1 MTATVTRKP
10 KTAKKYDG
18 PTGEEKLV
26 QEIIDLIS
34 KGINPWSKPWDGGN
48 GQHRNIETGKH
59 YQGANQF
66 VLEMYQVSRSY
77 PMPLWIGAAQGK
89 KLGFNIKKGSR
100 GCYLLRPQ
108 KVSYPELDKEG
119 KAILNK
125 DGKPNFIQYIKY
137 KTCCVFNIAC
147 FVGKDDEHQEKLFD
161 LIIKERRA
169 SRAEEK
175 QLSERLSNAKDVL
188 ISNWCKKDNVP
199 LHLKGDKAFYSESS
213 HSITLPKLQFFKDEE
228 SFMSTLAHECVH
240 STGHKKLLNRKELYT
255 YHSSIKE
262 RAKEELCAELGAYL
276 VCNRLQISSDKQN
289 HASYLDSWLKTLQ
302 EGPGVLFKIFSQAT
316 KAANLICGPE
326 VIPAEETK

>member
-10 KTAKKYDG
+10 KTSNKKG
-18 PTGEEKLV
+18 SKGEEKLV

-34 KGINPWSKPWDGGN
+34 KGINPWEKPWDGGN

-59 YQGANQF
+59 YQGSNQF
-66 VLEMYQVSRSY
+66 VLEMYQVSRGY
-77 PMPLWIGAAQGK
+77 QLPLWLGFQQGK
-89 KLGFNIKKGSR
+89 KLGLNVIKGSF
-100 GCYLLRPQ
+100 CSYILRPQ
-108 KVSYPELDKEG
+108 KVSYPELDENG
-119 KAILNK
+119 KAVLDK
-125 DGKPNFIQYIKY
+125 DGKPNFIQYLKFE
-137 KTCCVFNIAC
+137 TAAVFNIAC
-147 FVGKDDEHQEKLFD
+147 FEGKDPEAQTKLD
-161 LIIKERRA
+161 NLILKEQHNA
-169 SRAEEK
+169 KQEEK
-175 QLSERLSNAKDVL
+175 TLSERLSNAKDVL

-199 LHLKGDKAFYSESS
+199 LHLKGDRAFYSESS